1 MWARLS
7 LRGEGWGEG
16 ELDSRHFHELRS
28 CEPNSPLPYRLPNLP
43 VVGLFGSS
51 ACRVRSRP
59 ARLPS
64 ANRKPGLYYEA
75 RRRLEWPKVI
85 PRESPMIARRLSHD
99 SPVCLARSDNRFGLC
114 NWGPSDVSQKKTLYH
129 LQIQRAAHPQS
140 RSGHY
145 VRVNRRRAHVHMAEQ
160 ILERADLR
168 AGKQGTNFERPTLNI
183 ERRTGLLASLPL
195 SWPTRRLATP
205 RGSPAAGCP
214 PAATGRRRGC
224 PRGCSAAAPPAG

>member
-85 PRESPMIARRLSHD
+85 PRESPMYARRLSHD
-99 SPVCLARSDNRFGLC
+99 SPIRLPGADNRFGLC
-114 NWGPSDVSQKKTLYH
+114 NWASSAPLIGRRPCRPELRIEGRLCNKPDGM
-129 LQIQRAAHPQS
+129 RAVAR
-140 RSGHY
+140 RSG
-145 VRVNRRRAHVHMAEQ
+145 VGPGAV
-160 ILERADLR
+160 
-168 AGKQGTNFERPTLNI
+168 
-183 ERRTGLLASLPL
+183 
-195 SWPTRRLATP
+195 P
-205 RGSPAAGCP
+205 RGSRKALIARYL
-214 PAATGRRRGC
+214 RR
-224 PRGCSAAAPPAG
+224 